1 MYYAAFRARQE
12 QAKFDRRFASRSVY
26 RTCVQRWPGTWT
38 TEVLD
43 PRARVR
49 DRNSVDQFRLVSR
62 RHGTLRQ
69 KIQNVRNHD
78 AAKEARS
85 RKRPLDQI
93 RVSGLDRK
101 NKPF

>member
-12 QAKFDRRFASRSVY
+12 QAKFDRLIRFA
-26 RTCVQRWPGTWT
+26 QRLPDLRAAMAGTWT